1 MIAIDYGTKRVGIA
15 VSDEMQIIA
24 TALQTVSTSEF
35 QTFIANYIQ
44 KEKVVEI
51 IVGDPKKLDGSD
63 NKLKTEILKWINDF
77 QVKYPNIEVVLYD
90 ERFTSKIAFQ
100 SMITSGYNKTARRD
114 KATIDKISATILL
127 QDYMQSKK

>member
-63 NKLKTEILKWINDF
+63 NNLKTEILKWINDF
-77 QVKYPNIEVVLYD
+77 QVKYPNIKVVLYD

-100 SMITSGYNKTARRD
+100 SMITSGYKKVERRD